1 MYPGQLEKH
10 AVTVA
15 NLQKKE
21 AKWIPQH
28 HHNVVFD
35 WQTLNHMQ
43 HDNMQLYK
51 LINWPVFV
59 QLQACTAALGHLA
72 RVLHPVSRLV
82 FRHVWLKTVE
92 RAEVLQTHREVLA
105 IEFELLPHVD
115 ELVEVGVVK
124 QQVNRH
130 VPLPA
135 GHQDVTQQLHI
146 AEAFHHYGQG
156 LHRQVSDER
165 FLPAAIS
172 HVHGNMVNSNHTARV
187 GLLEK

>member
-1 MYPGQLEKH
+1 
-10 AVTVA
+10 
-15 NLQKKE
+15 
-21 AKWIPQH
+21 
-28 HHNVVFD
+28 
-35 WQTLNHMQ
+35 MQ
-43 HDNMQLYK
+43 HDNLQLYK

-72 RVLHPVSRLV
+72 RVLHPVSLLV
-82 FRHVWLKTVE
+82 FRHVWLKTVK
-92 RAEVLQTHREVLA
+92 RAKVLQTHREVFA

-156 LHRQVSDER
+156 LHRQVSDDRFSLPPYLTCTEIWLVPTTLRECICWRNKKKEQAER
-165 FLPAAIS
+165 DNTPFWIP
-172 HVHGNMVNSNHTARV
+172 
-187 GLLEK
+187 